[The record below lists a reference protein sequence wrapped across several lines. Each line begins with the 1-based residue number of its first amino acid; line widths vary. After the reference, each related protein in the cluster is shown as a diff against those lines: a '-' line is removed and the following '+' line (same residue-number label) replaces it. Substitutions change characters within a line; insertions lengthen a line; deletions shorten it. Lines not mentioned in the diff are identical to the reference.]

1 MAELPSEAEFKAYEK
16 VRVRGRWNM
25 WDGRAQ
31 SATGLDTEEYFAVLR
46 NYDALVLAYPGIRK
60 EN

>member
-1 MAELPSEAEFKAYEK
+1 MTELPSEAEFKAYEK

-25 WDGRAQ
+25 FSKEATRA
-31 SATGLDTEEYFAVLR
+31 THLDDERYLEVLK
-46 NYDALVLAYPGIRK
+46 NYDALVLAYPGVRK